1 MDGSEAIGGKDGKGF
16 FLSLYES
23 SHSTSNN
30 ITLRKWHG
38 TEGPSPRS
46 RLTSLQIIAS
56 GRVSAFSAVSS
67 TDGGVFKQR
76 TVQYL
81 LAAAATFIRAVQM
94 FDETGGTSAG
104 NKRRHGFNVG
114 PLLEFADV
122 LLSKQQSNHPGA
134 AAYKTSRPCTHPI
147 LCFTLFITPS
157 TIVSPKLRAHRGQC
171 LKLAYARCQEH
182 YE

>member
-1 MDGSEAIGGKDGKGF
+1 MELKGR
-16 FLSLYES
+16 L
-23 SHSTSNN
+23 
-30 ITLRKWHG
+30 HG
-38 TEGPSPRS
+38 QG
-46 RLTSLQIIAS
+46 LTSLQIIAS
-56 GRVSAFSAVSS
+56 GRVSAESAVSS

-147 LCFTLFITPS
+147 LCFYVLHHSVHNSLSKAT
-157 TIVSPKLRAHRGQC
+157 
-171 LKLAYARCQEH
+171 
-182 YE
+182 